1 MIIDT
6 HCHVIDLEYDNI
18 DEIINRFKD
27 NIMIISGYDSIS
39 NRNVIDIVK
48 KYKNVYGTLG
58 FHPSEVDKFSEEDF
72 NYIKNNI
79 NNSKIVSIG
88 EIGLDYHYGSNDK
101 EKQIKMFKSLLDLAQ
116 SENISVVIHTRDAAQ
131 DTMNILK
138 NYKLN
143 VDIHCFGYSLEIAKE
158 CIKRGYRLGIGGVL
172 TFKNSKKLVEIV
184 LNIPIENILLE
195 TDSPYLTPEPFRGKK
210 NEPFYLSYVI
220 DKISEIKKISIDE
233 VKKITTK
240 NAKEQF
246 DLNI

>member
-1 MIIDT
+1 M
-6 HCHVIDLEYDNI
+6 Y
-18 DEIINRFKD
+18 

-58 FHPSEVDKFSEEDF
+58 FHPSEVDKFSEEEF

-79 NNSKIVSIG
+79 NNSKIVGIG
-88 EIGLDYHYGSNDK
+88 EIGLDYHYGSNNK

-138 NYKLN
+138 NYKLK

-184 LNIPIENILLE
+184 SNIPIENILLE

>member
-39 NRNVIDIVK
+39 NRNVVDIVK

-58 FHPSEVDKFSEEDF
+58 FHPSEVDKFSEEEF

-79 NNSKIVSIG
+79 NNSKIVGIG

-101 EKQIKMFKSLLDLAQ
+101 EKQIKMFKLLLDLAQ

-184 LNIPIENILLE
+184 SNIPIENILLE

>member
-39 NRNVIDIVK
+39 NRNVVDIVK

-58 FHPSEVDKFSEEDF
+58 FHPSEVDKFSEEEF

-79 NNSKIVSIG
+79 NNSKIVGIG

-116 SENISVVIHTRDAAQ
+116 SENISVVIHTRNAAQ

-184 LNIPIENILLE
+184 SNIPIENILLE

>member
-27 NIMIISGYDSIS
+27 NIMIISGYDPIS

-58 FHPSEVDKFSEEDF
+58 FHPSEVDKFNDEEF

-79 NNSKIVSIG
+79 NNSKIVGIG

-138 NYKLN
+138 NYKLK

-184 LNIPIENILLE
+184 SNISIENILLE

>member
-39 NRNVIDIVK
+39 NRNVVDIVK

-58 FHPSEVDKFSEEDF
+58 FHPSEVDKFSEEEF

-79 NNSKIVSIG
+79 NNSKIVGIG
-88 EIGLDYHYGSNDK
+88 EIGLDYHYGSNNK

-138 NYKLN
+138 NYKLK

-184 LNIPIENILLE
+184 SNIPIENILLE

-233 VKKITTK
+233 IKKITTK

>member
-27 NIMIISGYDSIS
+27 NIMIISGYDPIS

-58 FHPSEVDKFSEEDF
+58 FHPSEVDKFNEEEF

-79 NNSKIVSIG
+79 NNSKIVGIG

-101 EKQIKMFKSLLDLAQ
+101 EKQIKMFKSLLDFAQ
-116 SENISVVIHTRDAAQ
+116 LENISVVIHTRDAAQ

-138 NYKLN
+138 NYKLK

-184 LNIPIENILLE
+184 SNIPIENILLE

>member
-39 NRNVIDIVK
+39 NRNVVDIVK

-58 FHPSEVDKFSEEDF
+58 FHPSEVDKFSEEEF

-79 NNSKIVSIG
+79 NNSKIVGIG
-88 EIGLDYHYGSNDK
+88 EIGLDYHYGSNNK

-138 NYKLN
+138 NYKLK

-184 LNIPIENILLE
+184 SNIPIENILLE

>member
-39 NRNVIDIVK
+39 NRNVVDIVK

-58 FHPSEVDKFSEEDF
+58 FHPSEVDKFSEEEF

-79 NNSKIVSIG
+79 NNSKIVGIG

-138 NYKLN
+138 NYKLK

-184 LNIPIENILLE
+184 SNIPIENILLE

-233 VKKITTK
+233 IKKITTK

>member
-39 NRNVIDIVK
+39 NRNVVDIVK

-58 FHPSEVDKFSEEDF
+58 FHPSEVDKFSEEEF

-79 NNSKIVSIG
+79 NNSKIVGIG

-138 NYKLN
+138 NYKLK

-184 LNIPIENILLE
+184 SNITIENILLE

>member
-39 NRNVIDIVK
+39 NRNVVDIVK

-58 FHPSEVDKFSEEDF
+58 FHPSEVDKFSEEEF

-79 NNSKIVSIG
+79 NNSKIVGIG

-138 NYKLN
+138 NYKLKI
-143 VDIHCFGYSLEIAKE
+143 DIHCFGYSLEIAKE
-158 CIKRGYRLGIGGVL
+158 CIKRGYKLGIGGVL

-184 LNIPIENILLE
+184 SNIPIENILLE

>member
-6 HCHVIDLEYDNI
+6 HCHIIDLEYDNI

-27 NIMIISGYDSIS
+27 NIMIISGYDPIS

-58 FHPSEVDKFSEEDF
+58 FHPSEVDKFSEEEF

-79 NNSKIVSIG
+79 NNSKIVGIG

-138 NYKLN
+138 NYKLK

-184 LNIPIENILLE
+184 SNIPIENILLE

-220 DKISEIKKISIDE
+220 DKISEIKKISVDE

>member
-58 FHPSEVDKFSEEDF
+58 FHPSEVDKFSEEEF

-79 NNSKIVSIG
+79 NNSKIVGIG
-88 EIGLDYHYGSNDK
+88 EIGLDYHYGSNNK

-138 NYKLN
+138 NYKLK

-158 CIKRGYRLGIGGVL
+158 CIKRGYKLGIGGVL

-184 LNIPIENILLE
+184 SNIPIENILLE

-220 DKISEIKKISIDE
+220 DKISKIKKISIDE

>member
-27 NIMIISGYDSIS
+27 NIMIISGYDPIS

-58 FHPSEVDKFSEEDF
+58 FHPSEVDKFNDEEF

-79 NNSKIVSIG
+79 NNSKIVGIG

-138 NYKLN
+138 NYKLK

-172 TFKNSKKLVEIV
+172 TFKNSKKMVEIV
-184 LNIPIENILLE
+184 SNIPIENILLE

-220 DKISEIKKISIDE
+220 DKISEIKKISVDE
-233 VKKITTK
+233 VKKITAK

>member
-27 NIMIISGYDSIS
+27 NIMIISGYDPIS

-58 FHPSEVDKFSEEDF
+58 FHPSEVDKFNEEEF

-79 NNSKIVSIG
+79 NNSKIVGIG

-131 DTMNILK
+131 DTMNILN
-138 NYKLN
+138 NYKLK

-172 TFKNSKKLVEIV
+172 TFKNSKKMVDIV
-184 LNIPIENILLE
+184 SNIPIENILLE

-220 DKISEIKKISIDE
+220 DKISEIKKISINE

>member
-39 NRNVIDIVK
+39 NRNVVDIVK

-58 FHPSEVDKFSEEDF
+58 FHPSEVDKFSEEEF

-79 NNSKIVSIG
+79 NNSKIVGIG

-184 LNIPIENILLE
+184 SNIPIENILIE

>member
-39 NRNVIDIVK
+39 NRNVVDIVK

-58 FHPSEVDKFSEEDF
+58 FHPSEVDKFSEEEF

-79 NNSKIVSIG
+79 NNSKIVGIG

-138 NYKLN
+138 NYKLK

-184 LNIPIENILLE
+184 SNIPIENILLE
-195 TDSPYLTPEPFRGKK
+195 TDSPYLTPGPFRGKK

>member
-79 NNSKIVSIG
+79 NNSKIVGIG
-88 EIGLDYHYGSNDK
+88 EIGLDYHYGSNNK

-172 TFKNSKKLVEIV
+172 TFKNSKKMVDIV
-184 LNIPIENILLE
+184 SNIPIENILLE

>member
-39 NRNVIDIVK
+39 NRNVVDIVK

-58 FHPSEVDKFSEEDF
+58 FHPSEVDKFSEEEF

-79 NNSKIVSIG
+79 NNSKIVGIG
-88 EIGLDYHYGSNDK
+88 EIGLDYHYGSNNK

-138 NYKLN
+138 NYKLK

-158 CIKRGYRLGIGGVL
+158 CIKRGYKLGIGGVL
-172 TFKNSKKLVEIV
+172 TFKNSKKLFEIV
-184 LNIPIENILLE
+184 SNIPIENILLE

-220 DKISEIKKISIDE
+220 DKISKIKKISIDE

>member
-39 NRNVIDIVK
+39 NRNVVDIVK

-58 FHPSEVDKFSEEDF
+58 FHPSEVDKFSEEEF

-79 NNSKIVSIG
+79 NNSKIVGIG

-184 LNIPIENILLE
+184 SNIPIENILLE

>member
-39 NRNVIDIVK
+39 NRNVVDIVK

-79 NNSKIVSIG
+79 NNSKIVGIG

-116 SENISVVIHTRDAAQ
+116 SENISVVIHTRDATQ

-143 VDIHCFGYSLEIAKE
+143 VDIHCFGYSLEIANE

-184 LNIPIENILLE
+184 SNIPIENILLE

>member
-39 NRNVIDIVK
+39 NRNVVDIVK

-58 FHPSEVDKFSEEDF
+58 FHPSEVDKFSEEEF

-79 NNSKIVSIG
+79 NDSKIVGIG

-138 NYKLN
+138 NYKLK

-184 LNIPIENILLE
+184 SNIPIENILLE

>member
-58 FHPSEVDKFSEEDF
+58 FHPSEVDKFSEEEF

-79 NNSKIVSIG
+79 NNSKIVGIG
-88 EIGLDYHYGSNDK
+88 EIGLDYHYGSNNK

-138 NYKLN
+138 NYKLK

-158 CIKRGYRLGIGGVL
+158 CIKRGYKLGIGGVL

-184 LNIPIENILLE
+184 SNIPIENILLE

>member
-79 NNSKIVSIG
+79 NNSKIVGIG
-88 EIGLDYHYGSNDK
+88 EIGLDYHYGSNNK

-138 NYKLN
+138 NYKLK

-184 LNIPIENILLE
+184 SNIPIENILLE

>member
-39 NRNVIDIVK
+39 NRNVVDIVK

-58 FHPSEVDKFSEEDF
+58 FHPSEVDKFSEEEF

-79 NNSKIVSIG
+79 NNSKIVGIG

-138 NYKLN
+138 NYKLK

-184 LNIPIENILLE
+184 SNIPIENILLE

>member
-58 FHPSEVDKFSEEDF
+58 FHPSEVDKFNEEEF

-79 NNSKIVSIG
+79 NNSKIVGIG
-88 EIGLDYHYGSNDK
+88 EIGLDYHYGSNNK

-138 NYKLN
+138 NYKLK

-184 LNIPIENILLE
+184 SNIPIENILLE

>member
-58 FHPSEVDKFSEEDF
+58 FHPSEVDKFSEEEF

-79 NNSKIVSIG
+79 NNSKIVGIG
-88 EIGLDYHYGSNDK
+88 EIGLDYHYGSNNK

-138 NYKLN
+138 NYKLK

-184 LNIPIENILLE
+184 SNIPIENILLE

>member
-27 NIMIISGYDSIS
+27 NIMIISGYDPIS

-58 FHPSEVDKFSEEDF
+58 FHPSEVDKFSEEEF

-79 NNSKIVSIG
+79 NNSKIVGIG

-116 SENISVVIHTRDAAQ
+116 SENISVVIHTRDAEQ

-138 NYKLN
+138 NYKLK

-172 TFKNSKKLVEIV
+172 TFKNSKKMVEIV
-184 LNIPIENILLE
+184 SNIPIENILLE

-220 DKISEIKKISIDE
+220 DKISEIKKISVDE

>member
-58 FHPSEVDKFSEEDF
+58 FHPSEVDKFNDEEF

-79 NNSKIVSIG
+79 NNSKIVGIG
-88 EIGLDYHYGSNDK
+88 EIGLDYHYGLNNK

-138 NYKLN
+138 NYKLK

-184 LNIPIENILLE
+184 SNIPIENILLE

>member
-39 NRNVIDIVK
+39 NRNVVDIVK

-58 FHPSEVDKFSEEDF
+58 FHPSEVDKFSEEEF

-79 NNSKIVSIG
+79 NNSKIVGIG

-138 NYKLN
+138 NYKLK

-184 LNIPIENILLE
+184 SNIPIENILLE

-233 VKKITTK
+233 VKKIITK

>member
-39 NRNVIDIVK
+39 NRNVVDIVK
-48 KYKNVYGTLG
+48 KYKNIYGTLG
-58 FHPSEVDKFSEEDF
+58 FHPSEVDKFSEEEF

-79 NNSKIVSIG
+79 NNSKIVGIG

-138 NYKLN
+138 NYKLK

-184 LNIPIENILLE
+184 SNIPIENILLE

>member
-6 HCHVIDLEYDNI
+6 HCHIIDLEYDNI

-27 NIMIISGYDSIS
+27 NIMIISGYDPIS

-58 FHPSEVDKFSEEDF
+58 FHPSEVDKFSEEEF

-79 NNSKIVSIG
+79 NNSKIVGIG

-138 NYKLN
+138 NYKLK

-184 LNIPIENILLE
+184 SNIPIENILLE

>member
-39 NRNVIDIVK
+39 NRNVVDIVK

-58 FHPSEVDKFSEEDF
+58 FHPSEVDKFSEEEF

-79 NNSKIVSIG
+79 NNSKIVGIG

-138 NYKLN
+138 NYKLK

-184 LNIPIENILLE
+184 SNIPIENILLE

-220 DKISEIKKISIDE
+220 DKISEIKKISIHE

>member
-18 DEIINRFKD
+18 EAIINRFKD
-27 NIMIISGYDSIS
+27 NIMIISGYDPLS
-39 NRNVIDIVK
+39 NRNVVDIVK

-58 FHPSEVDKFSEEDF
+58 FHPSEVDKFNEDEF

-79 NNSKIVSIG
+79 NNPKIVGIG

-143 VDIHCFGYSLEIAKE
+143 IDIHCFSYSLEIARE

-184 LNIPIENILLE
+184 SSIPIENILLE

-240 NAKEQF
+240 NAIEQF

>member
-39 NRNVIDIVK
+39 NRNVVDIVK

-58 FHPSEVDKFSEEDF
+58 FHPSEVDKFSEEEF

-79 NNSKIVSIG
+79 NNSKIVGIG

-101 EKQIKMFKSLLDLAQ
+101 ENQIKMFKSLLDLAQ

-138 NYKLN
+138 NYKLK

-184 LNIPIENILLE
+184 SNIPIENILLE

>member
-39 NRNVIDIVK
+39 NRNVVDIVK

-58 FHPSEVDKFSEEDF
+58 FHPSEVDKFSEEEF

-79 NNSKIVSIG
+79 NNSKIVGIG
-88 EIGLDYHYGSNDK
+88 EIGLDYHYGSNNK

-138 NYKLN
+138 NYKLK

-158 CIKRGYRLGIGGVL
+158 CIKRGYKLGIGGVL

-184 LNIPIENILLE
+184 SNIPIENILLE

-220 DKISEIKKISIDE
+220 DKISKIKKISIDE